1 MAKDNP
7 IQLLDLQYRMH
18 PQISLFPAKYIY
30 QGRVKDERC
39 VSYQCLIFRGVITIS
54 VEQQVFGDAVQR
66 LHSI

>member
-39 VSYQCLIFRGVITIS
+39 VSYQRLIFRGVIT

-66 LHSI
+66 LPSI